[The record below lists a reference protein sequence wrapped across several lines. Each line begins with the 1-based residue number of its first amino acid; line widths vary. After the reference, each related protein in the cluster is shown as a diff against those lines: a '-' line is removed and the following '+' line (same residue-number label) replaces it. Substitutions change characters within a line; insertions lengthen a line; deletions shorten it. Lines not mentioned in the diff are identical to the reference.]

1 MRRLVKNC
9 LIMISIALVSAA
21 VMGEAFAVPQ
31 TKITDVRISEDL
43 RRVVIKADGPIDGE
57 PAHRLEGASRLAILI
72 PDATLGDVDRTV
84 RNPDSRELLVYVSSS
99 ASGVKIVLDFGKA
112 GVPAFKIKVMDNCLM
127 AFLGPSGS
135 HASASQDRSFSSAA
149 GASVPPKATP
159 AIRHHAD
166 IPTAAQPGED
176 LTVRSADVVDG
187 MVVLQV
193 ASKKN
198 GGRTYKVK
206 LGLNLE
212 NLGFNSAIITRM
224 RDEGVTSQRAPKP
237 PAAASTRPA
246 ANRRN
251 PQYAVTPPP
260 SDQRLAQRAP
270 QQHGTNPPAFRTA
283 ESHLR
288 RMSNTESRG
297 PVPQTYRPPSQNA
310 QWMSRY

>member
-1 MRRLVKNC
+1 
-9 LIMISIALVSAA
+9 MISIALVSAA
-21 VMGEAFAVPQ
+21 VMGEAFAVSQ

-43 RRVVIKADGPIDGE
+43 RRVVIKADGPIDCE

-72 PDATLGDVDRTV
+72 PDTTLGDVDRTV

-127 AFLGPSGS
+127 ALLGPSGS
-135 HASASQDRSFSSAA
+135 HAAASQDRSFSSAA
-149 GASVPPKATP
+149 GSSVPPKATL
-159 AIRHHAD
+159 ANHHAD
-166 IPTAAQPGED
+166 IPKAFQPGED
-176 LTVRSADVVDG
+176 LIIRSADVVDG

-224 RDEGVTSQRAPKP
+224 RDEGLTSQRAPKP
-237 PAAASTRPA
+237 PAVASTRPA

-251 PQYAVTPPP
+251 PQFAGTPP
-260 SDQRLAQRAP
+260 SSNQRLAQRTP

-283 ESHLR
+283 ESHVR
-288 RMSNTESRG
+288 RTSNTEARG
-297 PVPQTYRPPSQNA
+297 PVSQTYRPPSQNA